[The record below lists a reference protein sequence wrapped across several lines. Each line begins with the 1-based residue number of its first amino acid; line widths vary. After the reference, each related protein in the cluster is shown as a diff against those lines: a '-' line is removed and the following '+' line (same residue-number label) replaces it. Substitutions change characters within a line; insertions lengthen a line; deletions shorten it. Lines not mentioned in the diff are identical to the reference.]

1 MGYRPVKLTPAE
13 QDSVLSIVC
22 MSPHSLL
29 VRPRDATD
37 AAIPVL
43 GNRVLLYWILLHPS
57 WKQCTVVRP
66 SEMTQLEVRYR
77 YQTAPAA
84 AEMRAIN
91 AIREVYGI
99 RKIVFDE
106 NQKIVRVEFDASRL
120 KEPVVA
126 GLLRRAG
133 LDLSEAIAL
142 A

>member
-1 MGYRPVKLTPAE
+1 
-13 QDSVLSIVC
+13 
-22 MSPHSLL
+22 
-29 VRPRDATD
+29 
-37 AAIPVL
+37 
-43 GNRVLLYWILLHPS
+43 
-57 WKQCTVVRP
+57 
-66 SEMTQLEVRYR
+66 MTQLEVRYR

-99 RKIVFDE
+99 RKIVLDE
-106 NQKIVRVEFDASRL
+106 KQKTVRVEYDASRL

-133 LDLSEAIAL
+133 LDLSEMIVL